1 MIINPTNRIA
11 RSLTTAEGYLELGMP
26 KQALSE
32 LETIKD
38 AGPFR
43 VPHIWLIGEAL
54 KADGRF
60 EDAIEPLQS
69 VTHLLPHMVRS
80 RALQS
85 LNECL
90 EKTGRKPLTD
100 EEVGAIEAAP
110 NVDATPEPTAEQSPA
125 VAPAAP
131 RKTTSA
137 VKLEIPM
144 LGTVSVQLEPGNVL
158 SIKIEPK
165 AD

>member
-1 MIINPTNRIA
+1 MMINPSNRIA
-11 RSLTTAEGYLELGMP
+11 RSLTAAEGYLELGMP
-26 KQALSE
+26 KQALAE
-32 LETIKD
+32 LETIQD

-43 VPHIWLIGEAL
+43 VPHIWLTGEAL

-69 VTHLLPHMVRS
+69 VTHLLPQLVRP

-90 EKTGRKPLTD
+90 EKAGRKPLTLED
-100 EEVGAIEAAP
+100 VGAVETEVSEKSAATPVAEATPAEVAAP
-110 NVDATPEPTAEQSPA
+110 Q
-125 VAPAAP
+125 
-131 RKTTSA
+131 RKTMSA

-144 LGTVSVQLEPGNVL
+144 LGTLSVQLEPGNVL
-158 SIKIEPK
+158 SIRIEPK
-165 AD
+165 SE